1 MQERLSAAG
10 AWWRDPRVRGF
21 LAQALV
27 LLAIGALLYVFISN
41 ASANLARQKIATG
54 FGFLDDTAGFGI
66 IQTLIAYSE
75 EASYGRALLVG
86 LLNTVLIAA
95 IGIVAATV
103 LGFLVGV
110 GRLSNNWL
118 IARLCTIY
126 VETLRNLPLL
136 LQLFFWYFGVLRAL
150 PAPRQSVDLAG
161 VAFFNNRG
169 IFVPRIVFEE
179 GSALVIGTAIA
190 GILLTLGVAMWSRR
204 RRIATGEPLPVLA
217 LASLFL
223 IGFPVLAFLATGAP
237 FSFSI
242 PELKGF
248 NFVGGV
254 QLLPE
259 MMALAVGLTTYT
271 AAFIAEIVRAG
282 VLGVPRGQTEAAQA
296 LGLSRGQTLRLV
308 VFPQALRIIVPPLTS
323 QYLNLTKNSSLG
335 TAIAYPD
342 LVQVFAGTTLNQ
354 TGQAIEII
362 GVTMAIYLSLS
373 LLTALAMNIYN
384 ARIKLTE
391 R

>member
-1 MQERLSAAG
+1 MQERLGAAG

-41 ASANLARQKIATG
+41 ANANLVRQKIATG

-118 IARLCTIY
+118 IARLCTVY

-190 GILLTLGVAMWSRR
+190 GILLTIGAVMWSRR
-204 RRIATGEPLPVLA
+204 RRVATGKPLPVLM
-217 LASLFL
+217 LAGVFL
-223 IGFPVLAFLATGAP
+223 IGFPALAFLATGAP
-237 FSFSI
+237 FSFSM

-282 VLGVPRGQTEAAQA
+282 ILGVPRGQTEAAQA
-296 LGLSRGQTLRLV
+296 LGLSRGHMLRLV
-308 VFPQALRIIVPPLTS
+308 VIPQALRIIVPPLTS

>member
-1 MQERLSAAG
+1 MQERLGTVG
-10 AWWRDPRVRGF
+10 AWWRDPRVRGV

-118 IARLCTIY
+118 IARLCTVY

-190 GILLTLGVAMWSRR
+190 GILLTMGIVMWSRR
-204 RRIATGEPLPVLA
+204 RRVATGKPLPVLT
-217 LASLFL
+217 LAGVFL
-223 IGFPVLAFLATGAP
+223 IAFPALAFLATGAP
-237 FSFSI
+237 FSFSM

-271 AAFIAEIVRAG
+271 AAFIAESVRAG
-282 VLGVPRGQTEAAQA
+282 ILGVPRGQTEAAQA
-296 LGLSRGQTLRLV
+296 LGLSRGHTLRLV
-308 VFPQALRIIVPPLTS
+308 VIPQALRIIVPPLTS